1 MWQCVVWFQ
10 EQKQPHFCVKYESWV
25 LLTNQNCCLLV
36 SITSLSTNIN
46 VSPYTCR
53 FIRDGEMCN
62 PPPSNKA
69 WCKQSILG
77 KEKILNNMTWVYFRW
92 PRFLLQ
98 RTQTNFLL
106 GSLVLVDPNTFWPGL
121 TFPWLHGT
129 NAYIEF
135 VSLRLESLT
144 KHVHRFPP
152 PCESKQILTWV
163 HFPSACFLKF
173 YWRSFRSASGHQH
186 TYRIRFPWPARP
198 NWLSSLSLVDPNK
211 FWPGFTFPQPSFSN
225 FIGVRFAQPLNT
237 NIHIGFASLGL
248 LDQTDSH
255 HSALCTQ
262 TKFDLGS
269 LYLSLVSQ
277 ILFALVSLRLWTPT
291 HS

>member
-1 MWQCVVWFQ
+1 MG
-10 EQKQPHFCVKYESWV
+10 P
-25 LLTNQNCCLLV
+25 
-36 SITSLSTNIN
+36 
-46 VSPYTCR
+46 
-53 FIRDGEMCN
+53 
-62 PPPSNKA
+62 NKF
-69 WCKQSILG
+69 WPG
-77 KEKILNNMTWVYFRW
+77 FTFRW
-92 PRFLLQ
+92 PDFSKFFGFVSPSF
-98 RTQTNFLL
+98 TA
-106 GSLVLVDPNTFWPGL
+106 P
-121 TFPWLHGT
+121 
-129 NAYIEF
+129 YIEF

-144 KHVHRFPP
+144 KYVPRFPP
-152 PCESKQILTWV
+152 PCGSKQMLTWV

-173 YWRSFRSASGHQH
+173 YWRSFRSASGHHH
-186 TYRIRFPWPARP
+186 TYRICFAWPARP

-211 FWPGFTFPQPSFSN
+211 FWPGFTFPQPGFSN

-277 ILFALVSLRLWTPT
+277 ILFALVSLSLWTPT